1 MLSNFTFTF
10 APMKTLIKNIK
21 SIIQATSSPKEKVAG
36 KEMSHLPCLDN
47 SWISIENDIISGL
60 GEMKDIP
67 SAAKFDE
74 VIDGI
79 GKLVFPTWC
88 DSHTHIVYATSR
100 EGEFV
105 DRIKGLTYEEI
116 AKKGGGIL
124 NSAEKLNKTSEDELF
139 ESALARLKEV
149 THYGTGA
156 VEIKSGY
163 GLSPEGEIKTT
174 FSFNHKSNF
183 FGRTCCS

>member
-1 MLSNFTFTF
+1 
-10 APMKTLIKNIK
+10 MKTLIKNIK
-21 SIIQATSSPKEKVAG
+21 SIVQANGAPKEKVSG

-47 SWISIENDIISGL
+47 GWISIENGLISGV

-67 SAAKFDE
+67 SAAQFDNI
-74 VIDGI
+74 IDAN

-88 DSHTHIVYATSR
+88 DSHTHIVYAGSR

-105 DRIKGLTYEEI
+105 DRIKGLSYEEI

-124 NSAEKLNKTSEDELF
+124 NSAERLNKTSEDELF
-139 ESALARLKEV
+139 ESALARLKEI

-163 GLSPEGEIKTT
+163 GLSLEGEI
-174 FSFNHKSNF
+174 
-183 FGRTCCS
+183 